1 MIFLGHHFCQG
12 YSLWQVNGT
21 PKSHVTSN
29 IFLNA
34 KILVQNFKKRWFLK
48 FFQAFLGLNSPLMIY
63 LCPSFDQCYSPW
75 RARGPPKRYFSSSTF
90 FKQNFMFKILKNA
103 IFGKLSW
110 WKIVGCFWVKNP
122 PDWIPYTLIYIIPLA
137 LNMGKIGEGTNKFY
151 LL

>member
-1 MIFLGHHFCQG
+1 MIFLGHNFCQG

-34 KILVQNFKKRWFLK
+34 KILVQNFKKRWFFK
-48 FFQAFLGLNSPLMIY
+48 FFHAFLGLNSPLMIY

-103 IFGKLSW
+103 IFGKLVRELTNFICYRRNSD
-110 WKIVGCFWVKNP
+110 IA
-122 PDWIPYTLIYIIPLA
+122 LA
-137 LNMGKIGEGTNKFY
+137 LIQFPMEF
-151 LL
+151 